1 MKNSKKIVL
10 LLVLSLLISL
20 FSTVIYADSD
30 SYITVEY
37 DKTEAKVGEVIKA
50 SVVINNLKDFGGFQV
65 CIRYNPE
72 VFDIID
78 PESGESYTKTT
89 IPSGGTI
96 MVNPD
101 YSPIPMATNDISNG
115 LINFGRAYMNLIGYR
130 TNGKA
135 ETTGVLGVIGLKVK
149 KEASTELLFDD
160 LGTLSGSTKG
170 TMIFDWNGNIIKN
183 YDIKSPTKIN
193 PASSPIPLPSYKPST
208 KNNSASSPAPD
219 TVKSSDAAT
228 SSDANTSISS
238 PEASKTDNTV
248 TEKSDNTVTEKKDL
262 STSKNKLF
270 IAIIALAV
278 IVILI
283 PVLFIIYM
291 KRRK

>member
-50 SVVINNLKDFGGFQV
+50 SVVINNLDKFGGFQV
-65 CIRYNPE
+65 CLRYNPE

-78 PESGESYTKTT
+78 PESGTPFSKTT

-96 MVNPD
+96 MVNSE
-101 YSPIPMATNDISNG
+101 YSPIPMATNDTSNG

-130 TNGKA
+130 NKGKA
-135 ETTGVLGVIGLKVK
+135 ESTGVLGVIGLKVK
-149 KEASTELLFDD
+149 KEASSELLFDD
-160 LGTLSGSTKG
+160 LGTLPGSTKG
-170 TMIFDWNGNIIKN
+170 TMIFDWDGNIVKN
-183 YDIKSPTKIN
+183 YDIKTPTKIN
-193 PASSPIPLPSYKPST
+193 PSSSPIPLPSYKPST
-208 KNNSASSPAPD
+208 NNNSVSSPAD
-219 TVKSSDAAT
+219 AKSSDAAK
-228 SSDANTSISS
+228 SSDENTSISS
-238 PEASKTDNTV
+238 PEASKSISADSSKSENTDT
-248 TEKSDNTVTEKKDL
+248 TKKSV

-270 IAIIALAV
+270 LAIIALAV
-278 IVILI
+278 VVILI
-283 PVLFIIYM
+283 PVLFIIYL
-291 KRRK
+291 KRKK